1 MTEKRH
7 DEPPRREAEERDEPP
22 SSRAT
27 RERDERDLDM
37 LAMGDTSL
45 LTPLERAQIRFV
57 RATLQPGMLDRSIRL
72 MQRSVGQWWIRTVTN
87 SLRHVHGIDRL
98 PAWDPDRSVI
108 CVANHR
114 SFFDLYITTAELV
127 AQGLPH
133 RILFPVRSNFF
144 YDHPLGPFVNGLM
157 SFFAMYPPIFRDRK
171 RAALNLAS
179 LDETAALL
187 RRGGFFV
194 GLHPEGTRKKD
205 DDPYTFLP
213 AQSGVGRIIHRA
225 RCTVVP
231 VFVNGLLND
240 LPKQVATGIA
250 GRGRPVHIV
259 FGAPVELGSLLEAPG
274 SPKTYKRI
282 AETCLEVIG
291 ELGQE
296 EKAIRQRDR

>member
-1 MTEKRH
+1 
-7 DEPPRREAEERDEPP
+7 
-22 SSRAT
+22 
-27 RERDERDLDM
+27 
-37 LAMGDTSL
+37 
-45 LTPLERAQIRFV
+45 
-57 RATLQPGMLDRSIRL
+57 MLDRTIRV
-72 MQRSVGQWWIRTVTN
+72 MQRSVGQWWIRTVTQ
-87 SLRHVHGIDRL
+87 SLRHVHGLDRL
-98 PAWDPDRSVI
+98 PAWDKGGSVI

-144 YDHPLGPFVNGLM
+144 YDHPLGPFVNGVM

-213 AQSGVGRIIHRA
+213 GQSGVGRIIHKA

-240 LPKQVATGIA
+240 LPKQVATGLA
-250 GRGRPVHIV
+250 RRGRPVHIV
-259 FGAPVELGSLLEAPG
+259 FGKPIEFGPLLQSPG

-282 AETCLEVIG
+282 ADTCLEVIG

-296 EKAIRQRDR
+296 EKRIRAK